1 MSVMHKM
8 FNKRTLVVALLAGS
22 GVLAATSFA
31 MPGGG
36 GPGDCAARQGDK
48 PGMSQGQQVQSKRE
62 AFRAKRLAALKDKL
76 RLKPEQEAAWQA
88 FADAPRPGPQG
99 MDRQAMREQFKS
111 LNTPQRM
118 DKMLSMADE
127 RRAHLVQR
135 AETVKRFY
143 AQLTA
148 EQQKVFDAEARMF
161 RPGQHRHHHHG
172 GPGLAS

>member
-1 MSVMHKM
+1 MSVMHKL

-31 MPGGG
+31 MPGG

-76 RLKPEQEAAWQA
+76 QLKPEQEAAWQA
-88 FADAPRPGPQG
+88 FADAPRPGPKG

-127 RRAHLVQR
+127 RRAHMAQR

-143 AQLTA
+143 AQLSP
-148 EQQKVFDAEARMF
+148 EQQSVFDAEARMF
-161 RPGQHRHHHHG
+161 QPGKHRHHRHHDRG
-172 GPGLAS
+172 QTS